1 MRRWRRGDPADSSVG
16 AGRRVFVIFHGGTT
30 PASPATRINLN
41 VLKTPFLSQYSSA
54 LNFCFLV
61 SYTTLVIILRPR
73 NFARPRLRVPLYL
86 VSYRPAQPPVSPPRE
101 PTRRLAPPGPPP
113 RGTGHPEHA
122 AALSLTL
129 RDAPRAALVV
139 WSTSH
144 SATPGHSRG
153 ACASTLDSYG
163 SPPQATRDTAAALF
177 KTPAARHRRSPRL
190 CSDATRRRQR
200 YDEQRI

>member
-113 RGTGHPEHA
+113 HGTGGPEYTQP
-122 AALSLTL
+122 LFLLTCAT
-129 RDAPRAALVV
+129 APRAASWCGALPQRCS
-139 WSTSH
+139 WPQ
-144 SATPGHSRG
+144 PGRSR
-153 ACASTLDSYG
+153 
-163 SPPQATRDTAAALF
+163 Q
-177 KTPAARHRRSPRL
+177 HRRFLRFAPAGDPRRH
-190 CSDATRRRQR
+190 SGAF
-200 YDEQRI
+200 